1 MTSTK
6 EMQLIEANN
15 NALKAFA
22 AVHAIVICDDCMQDV
37 IADNDWIQPE
47 LYQNYAKWAEH
58 NHTVILLAKVRKPY
72 KRFVENAVGI
82 LKRDSSMP

>member
-6 EMQLIEANN
+6 EMQLIETNN

-37 IADNDWIQPE
+37 IADNDWI
-47 LYQNYAKWAEH
+47 
-58 NHTVILLAKVRKPY
+58 
-72 KRFVENAVGI
+72 
-82 LKRDSSMP
+82 